1 MVLNHVYKV
10 KNLIMESFDNLGW
23 FLVSET
29 ILLVICTVSCKNS
42 FPVKMCWSPC
52 CPITTLKTLNQMA
65 KFVGSLAL
73 PVHVGLILT
82 IFPSCSTQELD
93 VIFSRDASWD
103 CSTPWKKLVCLCPQD
118 NLPVK
123 PSVSTSSWKLQ
134 VQNPPRAE
142 LTSSIS
148 LAGALLCLPLLGR
161 ANLCLEWLPSFPP
174 QGFSS

>member
-42 FPVKMCWSPC
+42 FPVTMCWSPC

-103 CSTPWKKLVCLCPQD
+103 CSTQWKKLVCLCPQD
-118 NLPVK
+118 NPPVK
-123 PSVSTSSWKLQ
+123 PSVSTSSWKLE

-142 LTSSIS
+142 LTSIS

-161 ANLCLEWLPSFPP
+161 AIIYLEWLPSFPP